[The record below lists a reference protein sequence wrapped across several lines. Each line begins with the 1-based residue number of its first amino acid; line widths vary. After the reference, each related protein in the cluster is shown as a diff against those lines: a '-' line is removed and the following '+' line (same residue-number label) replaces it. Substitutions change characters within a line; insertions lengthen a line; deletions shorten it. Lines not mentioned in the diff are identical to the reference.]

1 MKNREIIFSFLLL
14 YFVIYSIDLYSEPAP
29 KSHANSQIEL
39 EKILKKSADYCERLA
54 SSALFFVCIEK
65 IEEEIFTFRTY
76 GRRYPTITKKNVY
89 IYDYQL
95 IKKGEKIEEKRILL
109 EENGK
114 KRNEENATLKTE
126 RFQSKRSVFGPVGLL
141 IKDWKKKYNYQIVK
155 EESVDR
161 KEAIVIEVT
170 PKGILKEDRSYGKVW
185 VDKKD
190 FSILKIEVNPESI
203 VNFEFFE
210 KEALK
215 YGASPDIYVSHYY
228 GIEKSGIRFPSKII
242 FEEDYIFWGKLR
254 RFKKSKTVITYDSYR
269 FFIVEVEVKR

>member
-14 YFVIYSIDLYSEPAP
+14 YFVIYSIDLYSDPAL
-29 KSHANSQIEL
+29 KSYANSQIEL
-39 EKILKKSADYCERLA
+39 EKILKKSSDYCERLA

-65 IEEEIFTFRTY
+65 IEEEIFTLSTY
-76 GRRYPTITKKNVY
+76 GRRLRTLTEKNVY

-126 RFQSKRSVFGPVGLL
+126 RFQSKKSVFGPVGLL
-141 IKDWKKKYNYQIVK
+141 IKDWQKKYNYQIVK

-170 PKGILKEDRSYGKVW
+170 PKGILIEDSVMGKFGLI
-185 VDKKD
+185 KKISV
-190 FSILKIEVNPESI
+190 F
-203 VNFEFFE
+203 
-210 KEALK
+210 
-215 YGASPDIYVSHYY
+215 
-228 GIEKSGIRFPSKII
+228 
-242 FEEDYIFWGKLR
+242 
-254 RFKKSKTVITYDSYR
+254 
-269 FFIVEVEVKR
+269 